1 MEFKSKALIVV
12 YLMTA
17 LLALAMT
24 WIHIPGYMGEG
35 FVNANK
41 LFWRDA
47 LFNANSA
54 GKFLTVDILFLAFG
68 CNVWMFIEA
77 RRIGV
82 KYVYGYVVVGVVVAI
97 SVAFPLFL
105 AAREWRLASLDS
117 SSSRYELKL
126 VDVISLV
133 IIFGASLVA
142 AIVVL

>member
-1 MEFKSKALIVV
+1 M
-12 YLMTA
+12 
-17 LLALAMT
+17 
-24 WIHIPGYMGEG
+24 
-35 FVNANK
+35 
-41 LFWRDA
+41 
-47 LFNANSA
+47 
-54 GKFLTVDILFLAFG
+54 VDILFLAFA

-77 RRIGV
+77 RRLGV
-82 KYVYGYVVVGVVVAI
+82 KYVYGYIVVGVVVAI